1 MMTVRHQEA
10 FENVIEEVAYT
21 WFNRLIA
28 IRFMEVNDYL
38 PSGVRVLSSENK
50 AKKEPDLVTTPFDT
64 DLEFTSYE
72 QDRIIQLKDDNKLD
86 ELFRMLF
93 IKQCNKLHDILPELF
108 EKTDDYSELLL
119 TISFTDPEGIIH
131 HLINDIEDVDFR
143 INDEMYTDDGK
154 IKADGQVEIIG
165 WLYQYYISKKHDEIV
180 NIYKG
185 TVKKADIPAATQ
197 LFTTDWV
204 VRYMVDNSL
213 GRYWIER
220 NPQSKLAEKL
230 EFFVIP
236 KNGEIQ
242 YVDEKI
248 NPTDMTFFD
257 PCMGS
262 GHILVYAFDVLMEI
276 YREVG
281 YSDRDAALS
290 IVENNLFG
298 MDIDKRAYQLA
309 YFAVMMKARSYNRR
323 ALTKGISN
331 NLSVVEESNSIDK
344 FVCGGLTTDSE
355 QNKIGE
361 YLVEAYRDAQ
371 EIGTLKTIEKKDYNG
386 FVTYLNNIDSSA
398 GQIDLFSTAWL
409 NDTLPQMVQ
418 LAKQA
423 EIMSNK
429 YAVVCTNPPYMN
441 RLEGQLKKFVVDNYK
456 AYSGDLFSV
465 FIYHNFEYCTEDG
478 YSAFMTPFVW
488 LFIKS
493 YQDLRNYILENKS
506 VVTLVQ
512 MEYSAFEEAT
522 VPICTFVLSNQ
533 RERTNGLYIKLSE
546 FKGGMDVQRI
556 KVLEAIENQKC
567 KYFYETPLKNYYDI
581 EGVPFAFWASER
593 IRKAFKECDCIGKI
607 APPKQGLATADNDRF
622 LRKWYEID
630 NASIGFGYSCCDE
643 ALESKKK
650 WFPYNKGGAFRRWY
664 GNREYVVNWENDGYE
679 IKNFRDEKG
688 KLRSRPQNLQYYYK
702 PSITWSDITSASF
715 SGRYSE
721 KGFIFDIK
729 GSSGFPD
736 EKILPYIKFFANKD
750 RTQKFYNLEIEN
762 FNRSTIE
769 VALMSVLCKDKTASF
784 EEVLRSILTDD
795 GLQENKY
802 LTEFEKYDLLSAF
815 WQQADVAFG
824 YNDPKPTL
832 EKLVITMFVTYAA
845 KSIHTDMPQAWKP
858 FISYKFGNI
867 IAFMDNL
874 MNSYL
879 YGTRFDEI
887 SEIIYNAIN
896 GKNYLEKMEV
906 ETLIDCNIFAGVDEL
921 LISWIIGR
929 LENEDIGA
937 KLNGKTIQELC
948 VERRKQHFG
957 KNFRSEY
964 FILQN
969 AFDMIAEGK
978 YQPISGIKNLVKEYT
993 ETTYKI
999 DRYYRYFYFYFD
1011 KLEDATQFEKIRE
1024 LVENIYTNE
1033 YLNRIT
1039 VNWNNELA
1047 DADGETG
1054 LTLQRDFFA
1063 RHINYSKDRVVVI
1076 ISDALR
1082 FEVAH
1087 TLFEKMQ
1094 ADEKCNASIGAMQ
1107 GVLPSYTP
1115 LGMASLLPHK
1125 TIEYSPSYDVMVDGK
1140 ACSSMEQRE
1149 AILKEYKISSKCVQ
1163 FDSMK
1168 TMKQADLRSI
1178 FTGQDVVYIYHN
1190 QIDAR
1195 GDKAAS
1201 ENEVFTAC
1209 EEAIEEIYILIKRI
1223 ASQANTYHFIV
1234 TADHGFIYKRDKIQA
1249 TDKIAGAASKSNS
1262 VGQRYSISVEEIKAD
1277 GVCHTMVGK
1286 ILGNDDERIV
1296 SFPLASDIFKV
1307 AGAGQNYVHG
1317 GCSPQEMLVPMIDV
1331 KVDKGKKETSL
1342 AEIALVSLTSKIT
1355 NLITTLDFVQT
1366 ESVSDIV
1373 KETSYR
1379 VYFISDNN
1387 EKISNENI
1395 VIADKKDKDTTKRM
1409 FRLRFNFKNKKYD
1422 KSQKYYLVAY
1432 DDKNDIEVLR
1442 HEIIMDIAFADDFGF

>member
-1 MMTVRHQEA
+1 MAELNLKQITDKLNSEFASDVRKLVFWYDANAEFQEDIDSIEL
-10 FENVIEEVAYT
+10 ENAK
-21 WFNRLIA
+21 
-28 IRFMEVNDYL
+28 
-38 PSGVRVLSSENK
+38 VLHL
-50 AKKEPDLVTTPFDT
+50 EPDNQFYIKYFLEREDTTT
-64 DLEFTSYE
+64 NY
-72 QDRIIQLKDDNKLD
+72 
-86 ELFRMLF
+86 
-93 IKQCNKLHDILPELF
+93 
-108 EKTDDYSELLL
+108 
-119 TISFTDPEGIIH
+119 
-131 HLINDIEDVDFR
+131 
-143 INDEMYTDDGK
+143 
-154 IKADGQVEIIG
+154 
-165 WLYQYYISKKHDEIV
+165 
-180 NIYKG
+180 
-185 TVKKADIPAATQ
+185 
-197 LFTTDWV
+197 
-204 VRYMVDNSL
+204 
-213 GRYWIER
+213 
-220 NPQSKLAEKL
+220 
-230 EFFVIP
+230 
-236 KNGEIQ
+236 
-242 YVDEKI
+242 
-248 NPTDMTFFD
+248 
-257 PCMGS
+257 
-262 GHILVYAFDVLMEI
+262 LVYA
-276 YREVG
+276 
-281 YSDRDAALS
+281 
-290 IVENNLFG
+290 
-298 MDIDKRAYQLA
+298 
-309 YFAVMMKARSYNRR
+309 
-323 ALTKGISN
+323 
-331 NLSVVEESNSIDK
+331 
-344 FVCGGLTTDSE
+344 
-355 QNKIGE
+355 
-361 YLVEAYRDAQ
+361 
-371 EIGTLKTIEKKDYNG
+371 
-386 FVTYLNNIDSSA
+386 
-398 GQIDLFSTAWL
+398 
-409 NDTLPQMVQ
+409 
-418 LAKQA
+418 
-423 EIMSNK
+423 
-429 YAVVCTNPPYMN
+429 
-441 RLEGQLKKFVVDNYK
+441 
-456 AYSGDLFSV
+456 
-465 FIYHNFEYCTEDG
+465 
-478 YSAFMTPFVW
+478 
-488 LFIKS
+488 
-493 YQDLRNYILENKS
+493 
-506 VVTLVQ
+506 
-512 MEYSAFEEAT
+512 
-522 VPICTFVLSNQ
+522 
-533 RERTNGLYIKLSE
+533 
-546 FKGGMDVQRI
+546 
-556 KVLEAIENQKC
+556 
-567 KYFYETPLKNYYDI
+567 
-581 EGVPFAFWASER
+581 PFAKPN
-593 IRKAFKECDCIGKI
+593 IRDNH
-607 APPKQGLATADNDRF
+607 LADT
-622 LRKWYEID
+622 I
-630 NASIGFGYSCCDE
+630 
-643 ALESKKK
+643 
-650 WFPYNKGGAFRRWY
+650 
-664 GNREYVVNWENDGYE
+664 
-679 IKNFRDEKG
+679 
-688 KLRSRPQNLQYYYK
+688 
-702 PSITWSDITSASF
+702 
-715 SGRYSE
+715 RYSKE
-721 KGFIFDIK
+721 FFADRASLLTLDLGIEERYKHVIQH
-729 GSSGFPD
+729 
-736 EKILPYIKFFANKD
+736 YIKFFANKD
-750 RTQKFYNLEIEN
+750 RTQKFYDLEIEN

-795 GLQENKY
+795 GLQDNKY
-802 LTEFEKYDLLSAF
+802 LAEFEKYDLLSAF

-824 YNDPKPTL
+824 YNDQKPTL

-858 FISYKFGNI
+858 FISYKSGNI

-887 SEIIYNAIN
+887 SDIIYNAIN

-906 ETLIDCNIFAGVDEL
+906 ETLVDCNIFAGVDEL

-937 KLNGKTIQELC
+937 KLNGKTIPELC

-978 YQPISGIKNLVKEYT
+978 YQPVSGIKNLVKEYT
-993 ETTYKI
+993 ESAYKI

-1011 KLEDATQFEKIRE
+1011 KLEDTTQFEKIRE

-1082 FEVAH
+1082 YEVAH

-1094 ADEKCNASIGAMQ
+1094 ADEKCNVSIGAMQ

-1125 TIEYSPSYDVMVDGK
+1125 TIEYSSSYDVLVDGK
-1140 ACSSMEQRE
+1140 ACSSTEQRE
-1149 AILKEYKISSKCVQ
+1149 AILKEYKVNSKCVQ
-1163 FDSMK
+1163 FNSMK

-1209 EEAIEEIYILIKRI
+1209 EEAIEEIYTLIKRI

-1249 TDKIAGAASKSNS
+1249 TDKIAGAASKSNR
-1262 VGQRYSISVEEIKAD
+1262 VGQRYSISAEEIKAD

-1366 ESVSDIV
+1366 EPVSDIV

-1442 HEIIMDIAFADDFGF
+1442 HEIIMDIAFADDFGFFS